1 MIDLNFKQVLDVV
14 GAFGVPGIVLIIW
27 WLSDKSAQ
35 RTMAEY
41 RALLD
46 QYRTDMAKEACR
58 HDCAITEMRQMYEN
72 NVELVKN
79 YLRLAGDL
87 KDIIIINTQKW
98 QETHDKIV
106 SNQFCPNVRLKKDAE
121 GYQR

>member
-1 MIDLNFKQVLDVV
+1 MIDLTFKQILDVV

-27 WLSDKSAQ
+27 WLSDKSAN

-58 HDCAITEMRQMYEN
+58 HDCAIQEMRQMYEN

>member
-1 MIDLNFKQVLDVV
+1 MIDLTFKQILEIV

-27 WLSDKSAQ
+27 WLSDKSAN

-58 HDCAITEMRQMYEN
+58 HDCSIQEMRQMYEN

-106 SNQFCPNVRLKKDAE
+106 ANQFCPNVRLKKDAE

>member
-1 MIDLNFKQVLDVV
+1 MELSFKQILDIV

-35 RTMAEY
+35 RTMMEY
-41 RALLD
+41 RTLLD
-46 QYRTDMAKEACR
+46 QYRCDMAKEAAR
-58 HDCAITEMRQMYEN
+58 HDMAIAEMRTMYEN

-98 QETHDKIV
+98 QETHDKII
-106 SNQFCPNVRLKKDAE
+106 SNQFCPNVRLKKESE
-121 GYQR
+121 GWQR